1 MFFVEKNA
9 RVGTTSTGS
18 KKYSNLKIDS
28 RALVQADL
36 LEEDEEG
43 SLEYAGESS
52 SMGSFDT
59 LASTNKERIAG
70 REQLIW
76 EGAA

>member
-1 MFFVEKNA
+1 M
-9 RVGTTSTGS
+9 
-18 KKYSNLKIDS
+18 
-28 RALVQADL
+28 QADL

-70 REQLIW
+70 RKQPGVRRGVQHHGQL
-76 EGAA
+76 

>member
-1 MFFVEKNA
+1 M
-9 RVGTTSTGS
+9 
-18 KKYSNLKIDS
+18 
-28 RALVQADL
+28 QADL

-52 SMGSFDT
+52 IMGIFNT
-59 LASTNKERIAG
+59 LASTNKEMIAG

>member
-1 MFFVEKNA
+1 M
-9 RVGTTSTGS
+9 
-18 KKYSNLKIDS
+18 
-28 RALVQADL
+28 QADL